1 MFYPEYIL
9 LILII
14 VSFVLHLQVGDLYSF
29 FLYNTSLIVFGF
41 LSLYSIYNITNEKTL
56 EDIISF
62 IMNDYSGMSAF
73 VELYLLNFLL
83 CVVLMS
89 YNFYVIYKESQSK
102 K

>member
-14 VSFVLHLQVGDLYSF
+14 VSFILHLQVGDLYSF
-29 FLYNTSLIVFGF
+29 FLYNTPLIVFGF

-62 IMNDYSGMSAF
+62 IMNDYSGMSVF
-73 VELYLLNFLL
+73 VELYLFSHWNCIVVYNSVIWGLL
-83 CVVLMS
+83 
-89 YNFYVIYKESQSK
+89 
-102 K
+102 

>member
-14 VSFVLHLQVGDLYSF
+14 VSFILHLQIGDLYSF

-41 LSLYSIYNITNEKTL
+41 LSLYSIFNITDEKTL
-56 EDIISF
+56 EDIINF
-62 IMNDYSGMSAF
+62 IMNDNSGMSSF
-73 VELYLLNFLL
+73 VELYLLIFAL
-83 CVVLMS
+83 CVVLMC
-89 YNFYVIYKESQSK
+89 YNFYVIYKDSYSK